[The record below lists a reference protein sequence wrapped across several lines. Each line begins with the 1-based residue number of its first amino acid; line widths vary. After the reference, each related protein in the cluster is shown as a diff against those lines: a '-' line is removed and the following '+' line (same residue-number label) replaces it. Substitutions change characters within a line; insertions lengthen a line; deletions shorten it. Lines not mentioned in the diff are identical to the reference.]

1 MGEIIDHLLTGFSVA
16 VTPYNLLWVVIG
28 SALGTILGMLPGLG
42 PTTGIALLL
51 PLTFTMPA
59 STALIAMA
67 AIYYGAMFGG
77 SRSAILLNVPG
88 DGAAVASCFDGYPMA
103 QKGRAEAALAISAI
117 ASFIG
122 GMISTVAFVFIALP
136 MARFALKFGPAE
148 YFVLMI
154 FALAATA
161 AISKAALM
169 KGLIAMVLGL
179 MFTTVGLDHQTGTPR
194 FTFGIDELQG
204 GVDFV
209 IVIIGVFGIG
219 EVFEN
224 LEHIAKAVVKPVQKK
239 FGRIWISWEDWRRC
253 YMPILRQTPIGF
265 LIGILP
271 GAGGTI
277 AALMSYNNEK
287 QLSKHPEEFG
297 QGAIEG
303 LAAPEAA
310 NNACSVGAM
319 IPMLTLGVPGSG
331 TTAVMLGALLI
342 LGLQPGPL
350 LFDQNPD
357 IAWGIIASMF
367 LGNVVCAII
376 NLPLA
381 GLLVRVLAVPARILY
396 PLVVSVAFLG
406 VYTINFSALDFILL
420 TILGFIGYL
429 MKKFKIPTAPLI
441 LASVVGAMMEQSYRQ
456 SMILGDGSFGI
467 FFRSPICIVLWILAA
482 LSLAWPF
489 ISEARAK
496 KNKMAALMVAA
507 AEADEKLEDK
517 GADDAPQANGKSKN
531 Q

>member
-1 MGEIIDHLLTGFSVA
+1 MGDTLAHLLNGFAVA
-16 VTPYNLLWVVIG
+16 MTPYNILWLILG
-28 SALGTILGMLPGLG
+28 AALGTVLGMLPGLG

-51 PLTFTMPA
+51 PLTFTMPPT
-59 STALIAMA
+59 TALIAMS

-77 SRSAILLNVPG
+77 SRSSILLNVPG

-103 QKGRAEAALAISAI
+103 VHGRAEAALAISAI

-122 GMISTVAFVFIALP
+122 GLIATVGFVLIALP

-161 AISKAALM
+161 AISKAALL
-169 KGLIAMVLGL
+169 KGLIAMVFGL
-179 MFTTVGLDHQTGTPR
+179 MLTTVGLDFQSGTAR
-194 FTFGIDELQG
+194 FTFGLDELQG
-204 GVDFV
+204 GIDFV

-224 LEHIAKAVVKPVQKK
+224 LEHIARDMARPVQTK
-239 FGRIWISWEDWRRC
+239 FGRIWITMEDWKRSFW
-253 YMPILRQTPIGF
+253 PIIRQTPVGF
-265 LIGILP
+265 VIGILP

-297 QGAIEG
+297 HGAIEG

-331 TTAVMLGALLI
+331 TTAIMLGALLI

-350 LFDQNPD
+350 LFEQHAD
-357 IAWGIIASMF
+357 IAWGVIASMF
-367 LGNVVCAII
+367 LGNVVCAVI
-376 NLPLA
+376 NIPLA
-381 GLLVRVLAVPARILY
+381 GLLVRVLSVPGRILY
-396 PLVVSVAFLG
+396 PLIVALAFLG
-406 VYTINFSALDFILL
+406 VYTINFAVMDFVLL
-420 TILGFIGYL
+420 TILGFAGYL
-429 MKKFKIPTAPLI
+429 MKKFKVPTAPLI
-441 LASVVGAMMEQSYRQ
+441 LASVVGEMMESSYRQ
-456 SMILGDGSFGI
+456 AMMLSDGSFGI
-467 FFRSPICIVLWILAA
+467 FFGSTICLILWVLAIG
-482 LSLAWPF
+482 SIAWPF

-496 KNKMAALMVAA
+496 KKTAAC
-507 AEADEKLEDK
+507 
-517 GADDAPQANGKSKN
+517 
-531 Q
+531 

>member
-1 MGEIIDHLLTGFSVA
+1 MGDTFVHLMDGFA
-16 VTPYNLLWVVIG
+16 VVLTPYNCLWLVIG
-28 SALGTILGMLPGLG
+28 SILGTVLGMLPGLG
-42 PTTGIALLL
+42 PTTGIALML
-51 PLTFTMPA
+51 PLTFTMPPT
-59 STALIAMA
+59 TALIAMA

-77 SRSAILLNVPG
+77 SRSSILLNVPG

-103 QKGRAEAALAISAI
+103 RQGRAEAALAISAI

-122 GMISTVAFVFIALP
+122 GLIATVAFVLIALP

-161 AISKAALM
+161 AISKAALL
-169 KGLIAMVLGL
+169 KGLIAMILGL
-179 MFTTVGLDHQTGTPR
+179 MLTTVGLDFQSGIAR
-194 FTFGIDELQG
+194 FTFGIDDLQG
-204 GVDFV
+204 GIDFI

-224 LEHIAKAVVKPVQKK
+224 LEHIAHDVAKPVQTK
-239 FGRIWISWEDWRRC
+239 FKRIWITMEDWKRSFW
-253 YMPILRQTPIGF
+253 PIIRQTPVGF
-265 LIGILP
+265 VIGILP

-287 QLSKHPEEFG
+287 QLSKHPDEFG
-297 QGAIEG
+297 HGAIEG

-350 LFDQNPD
+350 LFEQHAD
-357 IAWGIIASMF
+357 IAWGVIASMF
-367 LGNVVCAII
+367 LGNVVCAVI

-381 GLLVRVLAVPARILY
+381 GLLVRVLAVPGRVLY
-396 PLVVSVAFLG
+396 PLIVVLAFLG
-406 VYTINFSALDFILL
+406 VYTVNFSTSDFVLL
-420 TILGFIGYL
+420 TILGFVGYL

-441 LASVVGAMMEQSYRQ
+441 LASVVGAMMESTYRQ
-456 SMILGDGSFGI
+456 AMMLSDGSFGI
-467 FFRSPICIVLWILAA
+467 FFGSTICLVLWLLAIG
-482 LSLAWPF
+482 SIAWPF
-489 ISEARAK
+489 ISEARAAK
-496 KNKMAALMVAA
+496 KKALT
-507 AEADEKLEDK
+507 
-517 GADDAPQANGKSKN
+517 SC
-531 Q
+531 

>member
-1 MGEIIDHLLTGFSVA
+1 MGDTIAHLMQGFAVA
-16 VTPYNLLWVVIG
+16 MTPYNILWLVIG
-28 SALGTILGMLPGLG
+28 SILGTVLGMLPGLG

-51 PLTFTMPA
+51 PLTFTMPPT
-59 STALIAMA
+59 TALIAMA

-77 SRSAILLNVPG
+77 SRSSILLNVPG

-103 QKGRAEAALAISAI
+103 RQGRAEAALAISAI

-122 GMISTVAFVFIALP
+122 GLIATIGFVLIALP

-161 AISKAALM
+161 AISKAALL
-169 KGLIAMVLGL
+169 KGLIAMIFGL
-179 MFTTVGLDHQTGTPR
+179 MLTTVGLDYQAGTAR
-194 FTFGIDELQG
+194 FTFGIEELQG
-204 GVDFV
+204 GIDFI

-224 LEHIAKAVVKPVQKK
+224 LEHIARDVAKPVQTK
-239 FGRIWISWEDWRRC
+239 FGRIWITMQDWKRSFW
-253 YMPILRQTPIGF
+253 PIIRQTPVGF
-265 LIGILP
+265 FIGILP

-297 QGAIEG
+297 HGAIEG

-331 TTAVMLGALLI
+331 TTAIMLGALLI

-350 LFDQNPD
+350 LFEQHAD
-357 IAWGIIASMF
+357 IAWGVIASMF
-367 LGNVVCAII
+367 LGNVVCAVI

-396 PLVVSVAFLG
+396 PLIVALAFLG
-406 VYTINFSALDFILL
+406 VYTVNFAAMDFVLL
-420 TILGFIGYL
+420 TILGFVGYL
-429 MKKFKIPTAPLI
+429 MKKYKIPTAPLI
-441 LASVVGAMMEQSYRQ
+441 LASVVGEMMESSYRQ
-456 SMILGDGSFGI
+456 AMMLSDGSITI
-467 FFRSPICIVLWILAA
+467 FFGSTICAVLWVLTLGSII
-482 LSLAWPF
+482 WPF
-489 ISEARAK
+489 ISEARAAK
-496 KNKMAALMVAA
+496 KKPASV
-507 AEADEKLEDK
+507 
-517 GADDAPQANGKSKN
+517 S
-531 Q
+531 

>member
-1 MGEIIDHLLTGFSVA
+1 MEEILSQLGYGFTIA
-16 VTPYNLLWVVIG
+16 LTPYNMMWLVIG
-28 SALGTILGMLPGLG
+28 SVLGTVLGMLPGLG

-59 STALIAMA
+59 STALITMC

-103 QKGRAEAALAISAI
+103 QQGRAEAALAISAI

-122 GMISTVAFVFIALP
+122 GLLSTIAFVVIALP
-136 MARFALKFGPAE
+136 MARFALKFGPPE

-161 AISKAALM
+161 AISKAALL
-169 KGLIAMVLGL
+169 KGLIAMALGL
-179 MFTTVGLDHQTGTPR
+179 MFTMVGIDPQSGTQR

-209 IVIIGVFGIG
+209 IVIIGIFGIG

-224 LEHIAKAVVKPVQKK
+224 LEHIAQEIVKPVQKK
-239 FGRIWISWEDWRRC
+239 FGRIWISWDDWKRC
-253 YMPILRQTPIGF
+253 FWPMLRETPVGF

-277 AALMSYNNEK
+277 AAIMSYNNEK
-287 QLSKHPEEFG
+287 QFSKYPDKFG
-297 QGAIEG
+297 TGVIEG

-310 NNACSVGAM
+310 NNACSVGAL

-350 LFDQNPD
+350 LFEQNPD

-367 LGNVVCAII
+367 LGNIICAII

-381 GLLVRVLAVPARILY
+381 GLIVRVLAVPGRVLY
-396 PLVVSVAFLG
+396 PLVVAMAFLG
-406 VYTINFSALDFILL
+406 VYTINFSAMDFVLL
-420 TILGFIGYL
+420 VILGLVGYIL
-429 MKKFKIPTAPLI
+429 KKFKVPVAPLI
-441 LASVVGAMMEQSYRQ
+441 LASVVGNMFEQSFRQ
-456 SMILGDGSFGI
+456 SMMLSDGSLGI
-467 FFRSPICIVLWILAA
+467 FFNSTICIVLWILAIG
-482 LSLAWPF
+482 SLAWPF
-489 ISEARAK
+489 ISDVLKQRRL
-496 KNKMAALMVAA
+496 AAGSTK
-507 AEADEKLEDK
+507 AEAPESED
-517 GADDAPQANGKSKN
+517 GI
-531 Q
+531 